1 MNTQCVRKN
10 NLAMLWVEYDESWVS
25 VVGAAK
31 PVGHHHHCALGNYER
46 VWLLKHQVEQRKE
59 RYEEVKLIKLKDK
72 NWREEE

>member
-1 MNTQCVRKN
+1 M
-10 NLAMLWVEYDESWVS
+10 
-25 VVGAAK
+25 GAAK